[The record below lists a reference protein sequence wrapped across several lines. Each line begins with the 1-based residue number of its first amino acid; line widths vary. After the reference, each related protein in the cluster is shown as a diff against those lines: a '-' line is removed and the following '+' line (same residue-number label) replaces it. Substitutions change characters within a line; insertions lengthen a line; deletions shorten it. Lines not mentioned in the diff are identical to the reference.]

1 MATAL
6 AVPQLPQN
14 EISGDG
20 WREASRLPC
29 QLRAETRVEA
39 FTMEDLMRIEVGSIV
54 DSGIP
59 LETDVDVTVNGACVG
74 YGKLDLVDEKL
85 AIRLTELV

>member
-6 AVPQLPQN
+6 AVPQLPPA
-14 EISGDG
+14 EISDDA
-20 WREASRLPC
+20 WREARWLPC
-29 QLRAETRVEA
+29 QLRAEAHVEA
-39 FTMEDLMRIEVGSIV
+39 FTMGDLMRVEVGSIV

-59 LETDVDVTVNGACVG
+59 LETDVAVTVNGACVG
-74 YGKLDLVDEKL
+74 YGKLDLVGEKL

>member
-1 MATAL
+1 M
-6 AVPQLPQN
+6 
-14 EISGDG
+14 G
-20 WREASRLPC
+20 
-29 QLRAETRVEA
+29 
-39 FTMEDLMRIEVGSIV
+39 DLMRVEVGSIV

-74 YGKLDLVDEKL
+74 YGKLDLVGEKL

>member
-1 MATAL
+1 MATAI
-6 AVPQLPQN
+6 AVPQLPST
-14 EISGDG
+14 EISGG
-20 WREASRLPC
+20 AWTEARWLPC

-39 FTMEDLMRIEVGSIV
+39 FTMGDLMRVEVGSIV
-54 DSGIP
+54 DSGVP

>member
-1 MATAL
+1 MAAAL
-6 AVPQLPQN
+6 AVPQLPPT
-14 EISGDG
+14 EIPGDA
-20 WREASRLPC
+20 WSEARWLPC

-39 FTMEDLMRIEVGSIV
+39 FTMGDLMRVEVGSIV

-74 YGKLDLVDEKL
+74 YGKLDLVGEKL

>member
-6 AVPQLPQN
+6 TIPQLSPA
-14 EISGDG
+14 EMPGDA
-20 WREASRLPC
+20 WSEARWLPC

-39 FTMEDLMRIEVGSIV
+39 FTMEDLMRVEVGSIV
-54 DSGIP
+54 DSGIL

-74 YGKLDLVDEKL
+74 YGKLDLVGEKL